1 MNINIQSPS
10 FHASDKLIDFAE
22 DKVSKL
28 AQFSDRIID
37 AQILLKV
44 DKSNT
49 KNNKLCEIKLS
60 IPGNDLFASKQCA
73 SFEEALLTTVEA
85 LKQQLTSWKEK
96 AQRKSHN
103 RASDFIPSEDLS

>member
-1 MNINIQSPS
+1 MKIIIQSPS

-37 AQILLKV
+37 AQIVLKV
-44 DKSNT
+44 DRSDT
-49 KNNKLCEIKLS
+49 KNNKLCEIRLS

-73 SFEEALLTTVEA
+73 SFEEALLTTIEA
-85 LKQQLTSWKEK
+85 LKQQLTSWKEIG
-96 AQRKSHN
+96 QRKPHN
-103 RASDFIPSEDLS
+103 YTSDFIPSEDTF